1 MKKRTG
7 SYFTRKEPLPDRRQ
21 EQELW
26 DQLPNDAGQS
36 DEFWQDTWNN
46 IRRQRKRQTL
56 LVRMKQVAV
65 AAAVSGLLLGAYYWF
80 GVTHSTPKPP
90 AIAADTYKTI
100 HNSTNDAMDVML
112 EDSTLVTLF
121 PAGELRY
128 KTGSTPGKR
137 EVYLEGSALFN
148 VQHAE
153 NNPFTV
159 FSNGLATT
167 VLGTTFKVTGTKET
181 HHTSIYL
188 YKGKVVV
195 KSANPEQVKLNKDYY
210 LQPGDVFRYDHQQ
223 GLAALDKPKHP
234 VVNTT
239 AATANTPDAVVSN
252 WYMFENQELAQVLDQ
267 LSAIWNVPIH
277 YNPADL
283 QGLNFI
289 GKIER
294 TDTLVNVLKDIALL
308 NNLTVVNNGKN
319 YSIKKK

>member
-1 MKKRTG
+1 MKKRIG
-7 SYFTRKEPLPDRRQ
+7 SYFTRKETLPDRRR

-46 IRRQRKRQTL
+46 IRRHRKRQTMVL
-56 LVRMKQVAV
+56 RLKQVAV

-80 GVTHSTPKPP
+80 GVTHSAPKTPV
-90 AIAADTYKTI
+90 IAATQYKTI
-100 HNSTNDAMDVML
+100 RNTTNDAMDVML

-128 KTGSTPGKR
+128 KTDFTPGKR
-137 EVYLEGSALFN
+137 EIYLEGAALFN

-153 NNPFTV
+153 NSPFTV

-167 VLGTTFKVTGTKET
+167 VLGTTFKVIAATET
-181 HHTSIYL
+181 HNTSIYL

-210 LQPGDVFRYDHQQ
+210 LLPGDVFRYDHQR

-239 AATANTPDAVVSN
+239 ATTNTPDAMVSN

>member
-7 SYFTRKEPLPDRRQ
+7 SDFTRKEPLPDRRQ

-26 DQLPNDAGQS
+26 DQLPNDAGKS
-36 DEFWQDTWNN
+36 DEFWLDTWNN
-46 IRRQRKRQTL
+46 IRRQRIRQTL

-65 AAAVSGLLLGAYYWF
+65 AAAVSGLLLGTYYWF

-90 AIAADTYKTI
+90 AIAAATYKTI
-100 HNSTNDAMDVML
+100 HNSTNEAMDVML
-112 EDSTLVTLF
+112 EDSSLVTLF

-128 KTGSTPGKR
+128 RTGFTPGKR
-137 EVYLEGSALFN
+137 EVYLEGSAMFN

-167 VLGTTFKVTGTKET
+167 VLGTTFKVTGAKET

-210 LQPGDVFRYDHQQ
+210 LQPGDVFRYDHQR
-223 GLAALDKPKHP
+223 GLAALDQPKHP

-239 AATANTPDAVVSN
+239 ATTTNTPDAMVSN

-294 TDTLVNVLKDIALL
+294 TDTLANVLKDIALL